1 MRECGPLMDHREA
14 IDICRGSIFEG
25 EAGKAF
31 AGRRSDD
38 PQRRPDILGRL
49 ELAIAPGEVTI
60 RLKAFRVLAENG
72 AVEIGIRG
80 SSWGHPGTRRTL
92 AKRAKLRRR
101 QPLGRPLIGS
111 SFGYSPAKVGPSIH
125 PI

>member
-1 MRECGPLMDHREA
+1 MDHREA
-14 IDICRGSIFEG
+14 IDICRGRIFEG

-60 RLKAFRVLAENG
+60 RLEAYRVLAENG
-72 AVEIGIRG
+72 AVKIGIMG
-80 SSWGHPGTRRTL
+80 WSWGHPRTGRTL

-101 QPLGRPLIGS
+101 QPLGP
-111 SFGYSPAKVGPSIH
+111 P
-125 PI
+125 